1 MTDRYAVIGNPI
13 AHSRSPFIHARFAA
27 QTGQDL
33 AYDRLLAPLDGFEAA
48 VQAFVRA
55 GGRGLNV
62 TVPFKEQACA
72 LAGRRS
78 ARVEAAGAAN
88 TLSFDANGWS
98 AENTDG
104 IGLVRDLAQRHRVA
118 LAGKRVIILGAGGA
132 ASGVVLP
139 LLDAGVLE
147 VLIVNRTAARAV
159 ALAERL
165 GVGARPQPAVAG
177 AGPHPV
183 NAGAP
188 PRPVIAGAGF
198 EALDAARADGA
209 LLINA
214 TSAGLSDARLPVPD
228 AVFAAAAFAYDMV
241 YGARPTAFLAQAA
254 AMGCPRQADGLGM
267 LVEQAAESFRLWR
280 GVAPQTEPVYRQLRD
295 EIGGA

>member
-33 AYDRLLAPLDGFEAA
+33 VYDRLLAPLDGFAAA
-48 VQAFVRA
+48 VQAFVES

-62 TVPFKEQACA
+62 TVPFKEQAFA

-78 ARVEAAGAAN
+78 PRVEAAGAAN
-88 TLSFDANGWS
+88 TLSFDSNGWT

-104 IGLVRDLAQRHRVA
+104 IGLVRDLTARHGVA
-118 LAGKRVIILGAGGA
+118 LAGQRVVVLGAGGA

-139 LLDAGVLE
+139 LLEAGVRD

-159 ALAERL
+159 ALASRL
-165 GVGARPQPAVAG
+165 AG
-177 AGPHPV
+177 AAGPQTAV
-183 NAGAP
+183 VG
-188 PRPVIAGAGF
+188 RGLDG
-198 EALDAARADGA
+198 LDAESAAGA

-214 TSAGLSDARLPVPD
+214 TSAGLSDARLPIAD
-228 AVFAAAAFAYDMV
+228 EVFAAAAFAYDMV

-254 AMGCPRQADGLGM
+254 ALGCPRQADGLGM

-280 GVAPQTEPVYRQLRD
+280 GVAPQTDPVYRQLRD
-295 EIGGA
+295 EIGRV

>member
-33 AYDRLLAPLDGFEAA
+33 VYDRLLAPLDGFEAA
-48 VQAFVRA
+48 VQAFVRS

-62 TVPFKEQACA
+62 TVPFKEQAFA

-88 TLSFDANGWS
+88 TLSFDSNGWA

-104 IGLVRDLAQRHRVA
+104 IGLVRDLTVRHGVA
-118 LAGKRVIILGAGGA
+118 LAGRRVVVLGAGGA

-139 LLDAGVLE
+139 LLDAGVRD

-159 ALAERL
+159 ALASRL
-165 GVGARPQPAVAG
+165 AG
-177 AGPHPV
+177 AAGP
-183 NAGAP
+183 NASIVG
-188 PRPVIAGAGF
+188 RGLEG
-198 EALDAARADGA
+198 LDAESAAGA

-214 TSAGLSDARLPVPD
+214 TSAGLSDARLPIAD
-228 AVFAAAAFAYDMV
+228 AVFSAASFAYDMV
-241 YGARPTAFLAQAA
+241 YGARPTAFLVQAA
-254 AMGCPRQADGLGM
+254 TLGCPRQADGLGM

-280 GVAPQTEPVYRQLRD
+280 GVAPQTDPVYRQLRD
-295 EIGGA
+295 EIGRA

>member
-1 MTDRYAVIGNPI
+1 MSDRYAVIGNPI

-33 AYDRLLAPLDGFEAA
+33 VYDRLLAPLDGFAAA
-48 VQAFVRA
+48 VQAFVES
-55 GGRGLNV
+55 GGCGLNV
-62 TVPFKEQACA
+62 TVPFKEQAFA

-78 ARVEAAGAAN
+78 PRVEAAGAAN
-88 TLSFDANGWS
+88 TLSFDSNGWT

-104 IGLVRDLAQRHRVA
+104 IGLVRDLTARHGVA
-118 LAGKRVIILGAGGA
+118 LAGQRVVVLGAGGA

-139 LLDAGVLE
+139 LLEAGVRD

-159 ALAERL
+159 ALASRL
-165 GVGARPQPAVAG
+165 AGG
-177 AGPHPV
+177 AGPQTAV
-183 NAGAP
+183 VG
-188 PRPVIAGAGF
+188 RGLDG
-198 EALDAARADGA
+198 LDAESAAGA

-214 TSAGLSDARLPVPD
+214 TSAGLSDARLPIAD
-228 AVFAAAAFAYDMV
+228 EVFAAAAFAYDMV

-254 AMGCPRQADGLGM
+254 ALGCPRQADGLGM

-280 GVAPQTEPVYRQLRD
+280 GVAPQTDPVYRQLRD
-295 EIGGA
+295 EIGRA

>member
-1 MTDRYAVIGNPI
+1 MSDRYAVIGNPI

-33 AYDRLLAPLDGFEAA
+33 VYDRLLAPLDGFAAA
-48 VQAFVRA
+48 VQAFVES

-62 TVPFKEQACA
+62 TVPFKEQAFA

-78 ARVEAAGAAN
+78 PRVEAAGAAN
-88 TLSFDANGWS
+88 TLSFDSNGWT

-104 IGLVRDLAQRHRVA
+104 IGLVRDLTARHGVA
-118 LAGKRVIILGAGGA
+118 LAGQRVVVLGAGGA

-139 LLDAGVLE
+139 LLEAGVRD

-159 ALAERL
+159 ALASRL
-165 GVGARPQPAVAG
+165 AG
-177 AGPHPV
+177 AAGPQTAV
-183 NAGAP
+183 VG
-188 PRPVIAGAGF
+188 RGLDG
-198 EALDAARADGA
+198 LDAESAAGA

-214 TSAGLSDARLPVPD
+214 TSAGLSDARLPIAD
-228 AVFAAAAFAYDMV
+228 EVFAAAAFAYDMV

-254 AMGCPRQADGLGM
+254 ALGCPRQADGLGM

-280 GVAPQTEPVYRQLRD
+280 GVAPQTDPVYRQLRD
-295 EIGGA
+295 EIGRV

>member
-1 MTDRYAVIGNPI
+1 MSDRYAVIGNPI

-33 AYDRLLAPLDGFEAA
+33 VYDRLLAPLDGFAAA
-48 VQAFVRA
+48 VQAFVES

-62 TVPFKEQACA
+62 TVPFKEQAFA

-78 ARVEAAGAAN
+78 PRVEAAGAAN
-88 TLSFDANGWS
+88 TLSFDSNGWT

-104 IGLVRDLAQRHRVA
+104 IGLVRDLTVRHGVA
-118 LAGKRVIILGAGGA
+118 LAGQRVVVLGAGGA

-139 LLDAGVLE
+139 LLEAGVRD

-159 ALAERL
+159 ALASRL
-165 GVGARPQPAVAG
+165 AG
-177 AGPHPV
+177 AAGPQTAV
-183 NAGAP
+183 VG
-188 PRPVIAGAGF
+188 RGLDG
-198 EALDAARADGA
+198 LDAESAAGA

-214 TSAGLSDARLPVPD
+214 TSAGLSDARLPIAD
-228 AVFAAAAFAYDMV
+228 EVFAAAAFAYDMV

-254 AMGCPRQADGLGM
+254 ALGCPRQADGLGM

-280 GVAPQTEPVYRQLRD
+280 GVAPQTDPVYRQLRD
-295 EIGGA
+295 EIGRA

>member
-104 IGLVRDLAQRHRVA
+104 IGLVRDLARRHQVA
-118 LAGKRVIILGAGGA
+118 LAGQRVIVLGAGGA

-139 LLDAGVLE
+139 LLDAGVRE

-165 GVGARPQPAVAG
+165 ASGTGPRPGDAVAG
-177 AGPHPV
+177 PRSDIGGPRPHPH
-183 NAGAP
+183 
-188 PRPVIAGAGF
+188 PVIAGAGF

-228 AVFAAAAFAYDMV
+228 AVFAAAA
-241 YGARPTAFLAQAA
+241 
-254 AMGCPRQADGLGM
+254 
-267 LVEQAAESFRLWR
+267 
-280 GVAPQTEPVYRQLRD
+280 
-295 EIGGA
+295 

>member
-13 AHSRSPFIHARFAA
+13 AHSRSPFIHASFAA

-48 VQAFVRA
+48 VQAFVQS

-72 LAGRRS
+72 LAGRRWV
-78 ARVEAAGAAN
+78 RVEAAGAAN
-88 TLSFDANGWS
+88 TLSFDAQGWS

-104 IGLVRDLAQRHRVA
+104 IGLVRDLAGRHEVV
-118 LAGKRVIILGAGGA
+118 LAGQRVVILGAGGA

-139 LLDAGVLE
+139 LLEAGVRE
-147 VLIVNRTAARAV
+147 VLIVNRTAARAR

-165 GVGARPQPAVAG
+165 AGG
-177 AGPHPV
+177 AGPHTAIV
-183 NAGAP
+183 
-188 PRPVIAGAGF
+188 GAGF
-198 EALDAARADGA
+198 EVLDADRAAGA

-228 AVFAAAAFAYDMV
+228 AVFAAAAFSYDMV
-241 YGARPTAFLAQAA
+241 YGARPTPFLAQAA
-254 AMGCPRQADGLGM
+254 TMGCPRQADDRGR

-280 GVAPQTEPVYRQLRD
+280 GVAPLTEPVYRQLR
-295 EIGGA
+295 EAIGRA

>member
-1 MTDRYAVIGNPI
+1 M
-13 AHSRSPFIHARFAA
+13 
-27 QTGQDL
+27 
-33 AYDRLLAPLDGFEAA
+33 
-48 VQAFVRA
+48 
-55 GGRGLNV
+55 
-62 TVPFKEQACA
+62 
-72 LAGRRS
+72 
-78 ARVEAAGAAN
+78 
-88 TLSFDANGWS
+88 
-98 AENTDG
+98 
-104 IGLVRDLAQRHRVA
+104 RDLAQRHRVA
-118 LAGKRVIILGAGGA
+118 LTGQRVIILGAGGA

-139 LLDAGVLE
+139 LLDAGVGE

-165 GVGARPQPAVAG
+165 AGGAGPRPSVAG
-177 AGPHPV
+177 AGSGPV
-183 NAGAP
+183 IPGSR

>member
-1 MTDRYAVIGNPI
+1 MSDRYAVIGNPI

-33 AYDRLLAPLDGFEAA
+33 VYDRLLAPLDGFAAA
-48 VQAFVRA
+48 VQAFVES

-62 TVPFKEQACA
+62 TVPFKEQAFA

-78 ARVEAAGAAN
+78 PRVEAAGAAN
-88 TLSFDANGWS
+88 TLCFDSNGWT

-104 IGLVRDLAQRHRVA
+104 IGLVRDLTVRHGVA
-118 LAGKRVIILGAGGA
+118 LAGQRVVVLGAGGA

-139 LLDAGVLE
+139 LLEAGVRD

-159 ALAERL
+159 ALASRL
-165 GVGARPQPAVAG
+165 AG
-177 AGPHPV
+177 AAGPQTAV
-183 NAGAP
+183 VG
-188 PRPVIAGAGF
+188 RGLDG
-198 EALDAARADGA
+198 LDAESAAGA

-214 TSAGLSDARLPVPD
+214 TSAGLSDARLPIAD
-228 AVFAAAAFAYDMV
+228 EVFAAAAFAYDMV

-254 AMGCPRQADGLGM
+254 ALGCPRQADGLGM

-280 GVAPQTEPVYRQLRD
+280 GVAPQTDPVYRQLRD
-295 EIGGA
+295 EIGRA

>member
-1 MTDRYAVIGNPI
+1 MSDRYAVIGNPI

-27 QTGQDL
+27 QTGHDL
-33 AYDRLLAPLDGFEAA
+33 VYDRLLAPLDGFAAA
-48 VQAFVRA
+48 VQAFVES

-62 TVPFKEQACA
+62 TVPFKEQAFA

-78 ARVEAAGAAN
+78 PRVEAAGAAN
-88 TLSFDANGWS
+88 TLSFDSNGWT

-104 IGLVRDLAQRHRVA
+104 IGLVRDLTARHGVA
-118 LAGKRVIILGAGGA
+118 LAGQRVVVLGAGGA

-139 LLDAGVLE
+139 LLEAGVRD

-159 ALAERL
+159 ALASRL
-165 GVGARPQPAVAG
+165 AG
-177 AGPHPV
+177 AAGPQTAV
-183 NAGAP
+183 VG
-188 PRPVIAGAGF
+188 RGLDG
-198 EALDAARADGA
+198 LDAESAAGA

-214 TSAGLSDARLPVPD
+214 TSAGLSDARLPIAD
-228 AVFAAAAFAYDMV
+228 EVFAAAAFAYDMV

-254 AMGCPRQADGLGM
+254 ALGCPRQADGLGM

-280 GVAPQTEPVYRQLRD
+280 GVAPQTDPVYRQLRD
-295 EIGGA
+295 EIGRA

>member
-1 MTDRYAVIGNPI
+1 MSDRYAVIGNPI

-33 AYDRLLAPLDGFEAA
+33 VYDRLLAPLDGFAAA
-48 VQAFVRA
+48 VQAFVES

-62 TVPFKEQACA
+62 TVPFKEQAFA

-78 ARVEAAGAAN
+78 PRVEAAGAAN
-88 TLSFDANGWS
+88 TLSFDSNGWT

-104 IGLVRDLAQRHRVA
+104 IGLVRDLTARHGVA
-118 LAGKRVIILGAGGA
+118 LAGQRVVVLGAGGA

-139 LLDAGVLE
+139 LLEAGVRD

-159 ALAERL
+159 ALASRL
-165 GVGARPQPAVAG
+165 AG
-177 AGPHPV
+177 AAGPQTAV
-183 NAGAP
+183 VG
-188 PRPVIAGAGF
+188 RGLDG
-198 EALDAARADGA
+198 LDAESAAGA

-214 TSAGLSDARLPVPD
+214 TSAGLSDARLPIAD
-228 AVFAAAAFAYDMV
+228 EVFAAAAFAYDMV

-254 AMGCPRQADGLGM
+254 ALGCPRQADGLGM

-280 GVAPQTEPVYRQLRD
+280 GVAPQTDPVYRQLRD
-295 EIGGA
+295 EIGRA